1 MIIKIDSTDK
11 KVLDNDIDNVD
22 ITGTNVLIAEDN
34 DMNWEIISILLDMYG
49 VSSER
54 AETGKECLEKLIA
67 SSDDQYNLI
76 FMDIQMPEMNGLEAT
91 KRIRALDDKKKAS
104 IPIIAMTADAFSENI
119 AECIN
124 AGMNGHIAKPIDIDI
139 VIREIKKIRSQQ
151 K

>member
-1 MIIKIDSTDK
+1 MIIKIDSTDNLK
-11 KVLDNDIDNVD
+11 NDVQNID
-22 ITGTNVLIAEDN
+22 ISGTNVLIAEDN
-34 DMNWEIISILLDMYG
+34 DMNWEVISILLDMYG

-54 AETGKECLEKLIA
+54 AENGKECLEKLIA

-91 KRIRALDDKKKAS
+91 KRIRALDNPKKAN
-104 IPIIAMTADAFSENI
+104 IPIVAMTADAFSENI

-139 VIREIKKIRSQQ
+139 VINEIKKIRSKQ
-151 K
+151 

>member
-1 MIIKIDSTDK
+1 MIIKIDSTDN
-11 KVLDNDIDNVD
+11 LENDVQNID

-34 DMNWEIISILLDMYG
+34 DMNWEVISILLDMYG

-54 AETGKECLEKLIA
+54 AENGKECLEKLIA

-91 KRIRALDDKKKAS
+91 KRIRMLDNPKKAN

-139 VIREIKKIRSQQ
+139 VINEIKKIRSKQ
-151 K
+151 

>member
-1 MIIKIDSTDK
+1 MIIKIDSTDN
-11 KVLDNDIDNVD
+11 LENDVQNID

-34 DMNWEIISILLDMYG
+34 DMNWEVISILLDMYG

-54 AETGKECLEKLIA
+54 AENGKECLEKFIEA
-67 SSDDQYNLI
+67 SDDKYNLI

-91 KRIRALDDKKKAS
+91 KKIRMLDNPRKAN

-139 VIREIKKIRSQQ
+139 VINEIKKIMSKQR
-151 K
+151 

>member
-1 MIIKIDSTDK
+1 MIIKIDSNDNA
-11 KVLDNDIDNVD
+11 LENDYNDID

-34 DMNWEIISILLDMYG
+34 DMNWEIINILLDMYG

-54 AETGKECLEKLIA
+54 AETGRECVEKLVS
-67 SSDDQYNLI
+67 SSDGKYNLI
-76 FMDIQMPEMNGLEAT
+76 FMDIQMPEMNGIEAT
-91 KRIRALDDKKKAS
+91 KKIRLLDDVKKAN
-104 IPIIAMTADAFSENI
+104 IPIVAMTADAFSENI